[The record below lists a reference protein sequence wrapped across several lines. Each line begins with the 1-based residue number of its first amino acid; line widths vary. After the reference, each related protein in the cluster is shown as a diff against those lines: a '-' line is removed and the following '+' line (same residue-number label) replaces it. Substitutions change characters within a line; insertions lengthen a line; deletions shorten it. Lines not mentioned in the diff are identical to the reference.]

1 MKRLTFDFKRG
12 FQIES
17 HAIDKVKLWNT
28 GADIGE
34 PVHAGV
40 SVSQESALRLSVVWA
55 CIRLIASTLG
65 ALPADIV
72 RKVGEIRE
80 PVDRVPSWVTQAN
93 PDSSWFEFAERCFES
108 LEMDGNA
115 FILISGRDANGFPA
129 ELWTLN
135 PRQVD
140 VRRGPDGKVFF
151 LWAGDQRLSRYGPA
165 NPLGDVLHIKGL
177 TAGGI
182 RGMSPIEA
190 ARQAIGLGLVTEK
203 TGARFFGQGM
213 MTDWGI
219 ELPDGPPPRS
229 KDHIDI
235 MRETLKQNHGG
246 SSGSFNPLIATG
258 GAKFVKFTITPEE
271 AQFLQTRAFQV
282 EDIASRI
289 YGVPPHMVGLTE
301 KQTSWGTGLEQQVIG
316 FVRFSLLHRIVRFET
331 AMSSLL
337 PRGQFLR
344 LNQRGLLRA
353 DSATETEVLTKQLQN
368 GVINFDTWRAL
379 LDLPPRPGGD
389 RYILPLNMQILA
401 GNGQA
406 VPAPTPEVSPN
417 GNGQAPAEVTQP

>member
-1 MKRLTFDFKRG
+1 VKLTFDFKRG
-12 FQIES
+12 LQIERQS
-17 HAIDKVKLWNT
+17 IDKVNLWNT

-40 SVSQESALRLSVVWA
+40 TVSQESALRLSVVWA

-65 ALPADIV
+65 ALPGDII
-72 RKVGEIRE
+72 RKVGQTSQLA
-80 PVDRVPSWVTQAN
+80 DRLPTWITQPN
-93 PDSSWFEFAERCFES
+93 PETSWFEFAERCFES

-135 PRQVD
+135 PRQID
-140 VRRGPDGKVFF
+140 VRRGPDNKVFF
-151 LWAGDQRLSRYGPA
+151 LWAGDQMLTKFGPSA
-165 NPLGDVLHIKGL
+165 PLGNVLHIKGL
-177 TAGGI
+177 TAGGL

-203 TGARFFGQGM
+203 VGARFFGQGM
-213 MTDWGI
+213 VTEWGV
-219 ELPDGPPPRS
+219 ELPDQGGAAKSREYVNL
-229 KDHIDI
+229 
-235 MRETLKQNHGG
+235 MRETLKSHNVG
-246 SSGSFNPLIATG
+246 SSKSFDPLIATG
-258 GAKFVKFTITPEE
+258 GAKFVRFTIPPED

-316 FVRFSLLHRIVRFET
+316 FVRFSLLHRIVRFES

-337 PRGQFLR
+337 PRGQFLK

-353 DSATETEVLTKQLQN
+353 DSKTEAEVLQIMLQN
-368 GVINFDTWRAL
+368 SVINPNRWREL
-379 LDLPPRPGGD
+379 VDEPPRPGGD
-389 RYILPLNMQILA
+389 QYILPLNFQVLTTR
-401 GNGQA
+401 GQT
-406 VPAPTPEVSPN
+406 PTPEPSPS